1 MDPKIRWPLQSNIIR
16 NNAVSNTF
24 GMVRR
29 KADGSKKPHQGWD
42 FFAPIG
48 TQCYA
53 IADGKIVHI
62 GGAGDYG
69 KVVVQSFV
77 FEGKTLYASF
87 AHLSAITVTLGQ
99 QVKRGDKIALT
110 GDTGNAKGM
119 KGKDLHLHFEIRSVA
134 TPGLGLAGRVSPL
147 EVFRQVPLDK
157 AVIDNS

>member
-1 MDPKIRWPLQSNIIR
+1 MDPNLRWPLQSNMIR
-16 NNAVSNTF
+16 NKAVSNTF

-29 KADGSKKPHQGWD
+29 RADGSKKPHQGWD

-53 IADGKIVHI
+53 IADGKVAVITT
-62 GGAGDYG
+62 GKDYG
-69 KVVVQSFV
+69 KVLVLSFQ
-77 FEGKTLYASF
+77 FEGATRYA
-87 AHLSAITVTLGQ
+87 AYCHLSAINVALGQ
-99 QVKRGDKIALT
+99 TVKRGDRVALT

-119 KGKDLHLHFEIRSVA
+119 KGSDLHLHFEIRTVP

-147 EVFRQVPLDK
+147 EVFRHVPLDK